1 MDPRLTRQIKKQMP
15 EMNDRVCSG
24 IANEHIKWATEFID
38 AQWRNAL
45 APLEAMGLTYHGGVR
60 CPLNEC
66 LENSSSRSSKGKRY
80 LELEKTDMFL
90 MKYFLKLHG
99 EELPPVYLYVPY
111 TRPGGLTTIKGSVF
125 TLSPVLIDRA
135 ISVGEDQIFVNVAKD
150 RFSFRRTMHYILQD
164 NERLAEYVVWA
175 NIHHVKRSARGRGTG
190 PYSHVQMDATP
201 VLYLLCKLGLKGT
214 MEKYGTKNYAVGT
227 EFPED
232 KYPRNEWSIFSSTQ
246 TCPPSFKGN
255 IRVRSAYIPT
265 NIKVA
270 VKTKDVNPRIISLLT
285 GLFYIIDHFPDRC
298 EVEYMDDLDHWRL
311 ILGHNTFNTNTIE
324 SRLLQDIDSH
334 INSLDN
340 YIDGMV
346 KKDLHKGGVPV
357 EDLYDLFVY
366 MLDHLPLLISQG
378 AGNINT
384 LYGKQLVV
392 LPYVL
397 RSVIEM
403 IFTFSFLLRP
413 GSQRELVYKDVVKI
427 MRSLKPTIARK
438 MNSGNAAVSS
448 TSSSCDNMLFRI
460 TTTMIQQNNSATV
473 GRRSRKISHNDASAL
488 LNASL
493 AEAASWNQLPKSSP
507 TGYERINPYVLI
519 DEDSVIQ
526 RNPKFI
532 EIIDKTQAL
541 IQK

>member
-1 MDPRLTRQIKKQMP
+1 MP
-15 EMNDRVCSG
+15 KMNDRVCSG
-24 IANEHIKWATEFID
+24 IATEHIRDAAEFIE

-45 APLEAMGLTYHGGVR
+45 APLEPMGLTFHGGVR

-66 LENSSSRSSKGKRY
+66 LENASSRSSKGKRY

-90 MKYFLKLHG
+90 MKYTLKLHG
-99 EELPPVYLYVPY
+99 EELPPVYLYIPY
-111 TRPGGLTTIKGSVF
+111 TKPGGITTIKNSTF

-150 RFSFRRTMHYILQD
+150 RFSFRRTLHYILQN

-175 NIHHVKRSARGRGTG
+175 NIHHVKRSAKGKGSG

-201 VLYLLCKLGLKGT
+201 VLYLLCKYGLSG
-214 MEKYGTKNYAVGT
+214 MMSKYGTADYKVGLD
-227 EFPED
+227 FPEEQ
-232 KYPRNEWSIFSSTQ
+232 YPRDKWSIFSSTQ
-246 TCPPSFKGN
+246 TCPPTYKGS
-255 IRVRSAYIPT
+255 IRVRAAYVPSS
-265 NIKVA
+265 IKIA
-270 VKTKDVNPRIISLLT
+270 IKTKDVSPRIINILS
-285 GLFYIIDHFPDRC
+285 GLFYIIDHFPERC
-298 EVEYMDDLDHWRL
+298 ELEFMDDVDHWRL
-311 ILGHNTFNTNTIE
+311 ILGHNTFNTDTIE

-334 INSLDN
+334 MNSLDN

-346 KKDLHKGGVPV
+346 KKELHKGGVIV
-357 EDLYDLFVY
+357 DDIYDLFVY
-366 MLDHLPLLISQG
+366 MIDNLPSLISQG

-397 RSVIEM
+397 KSVIEM
-403 IFTFSFLLRP
+403 IFTFSFQLRP
-413 GSQRELVYKDVVKI
+413 GSQRELVYKDVVKT
-427 MRSLKPTIARK
+427 MRGLKPEIARK
-438 MNSGNAAVSS
+438 MNSGNAAVASA
-448 TSSSCDNMLFRI
+448 SSSCDNMLFRI
-460 TTTMIQQNNSATV
+460 TTIMIQQNNSASD
-473 GRRSRKISHNDASAL
+473 GRRRTANHNDANAL

-532 EIIDKTQAL
+532 ELIDKTQAL